1 MPAVC
6 RGPSSAP
13 PSPGLPGGGSDHSH
27 DLRPPVPTS
36 GAAPGASATTPL
48 LSRQDL
54 TLLSLIAGGLQVDVV
69 ARRLG
74 VSERTLRR
82 RMRRVCDRIGVNA
95 PIEAVVWA
103 VRRGLI

>member
-1 MPAVC
+1 M
-6 RGPSSAP
+6 
-13 PSPGLPGGGSDHSH
+13 
-27 DLRPPVPTS
+27 TS
-36 GAAPGASATTPL
+36 TPL
-48 LSRQDL
+48 LSHQDL
-54 TLLSLIAGGLQVDVV
+54 TLLALTAGGLQLDLV

-82 RMRRVCDRIGVNA
+82 RMRRVCDRIGVVS